1 MEQEAESLR
10 DGVVEALGGA
20 RKSRRRDVEG
30 EKFVSVTERGK

>member
-20 RKSRRRDVEG
+20 RRDVEG